1 MFTDFFYLLRA
12 KGLKVTPRE
21 WHDFM
26 EGLDKGLHESTLTG
40 FYYLARGLLVKTE
53 ADFDKFDQAFV
64 DYFRY
69 MHINSTLPPQLLE
82 WLENPQAEL
91 EEEQT
96 RSSQRSIMEIQSM
109 FQQRLKEQTERHDGG
124 SYWIGT
130 GGSSHFGNSGHL
142 SRGIRVGGDTRNLTA
157 LQIAGNREYK
167 DFRDDE
173 VLDIR
178 QFQMAFRRLRQ
189 FSTQEDGAKD
199 ELQLEESIQKTCD
212 NAGYLQLVF
221 DRPRR
226 NSVKVMLLFDSGG
239 SMWRFTKLCSTL
251 FQAATKANRFKDLK
265 IYYFHNCFHDNLYN
279 SPRLGSEYAIKTEWV
294 MHNLRDYKVIV
305 IGDAA
310 MDPDDLESPQAYAV
324 GDAIYEATG
333 IDWLRYFHSRYKK
346 MVWLN
351 PTPKNNWNAGHGGES
366 ISIIRSLIP
375 MYPLTVKGLEEAMK
389 YLVSD
394 RKKEKREQE
403 YILY

>member
-1 MFTDFFYLLRA
+1 
-12 KGLKVTPRE
+12 
-21 WHDFM
+21 
-26 EGLDKGLHESTLTG
+26 
-40 FYYLARGLLVKTE
+40 
-53 ADFDKFDQAFV
+53 
-64 DYFRY
+64 
-69 MHINSTLPPQLLE
+69 
-82 WLENPQAEL
+82 
-91 EEEQT
+91 
-96 RSSQRSIMEIQSM
+96 M

-346 MVWLN
+346 MVWPESDSEKQLECRARRRKHQHHTQ
-351 PTPKNNWNAGHGGES
+351 PHSHVSTDRQGAGGGHEIPS
-366 ISIIRSLIP
+366 FRPQKGKTGTRVYTVLI
-375 MYPLTVKGLEEAMK
+375 
-389 YLVSD
+389 
-394 RKKEKREQE
+394 KE
-403 YILY
+403 